1 VTSPAADRSTVALR
15 CYRLLLRLT
24 PRAFRRTY
32 GHELDDAFLEMR
44 REPRYQA
51 PGGATRFWID
61 VLGDLVRARFRMR
74 TPADEDD
81 HFDELT
87 DTALAGLAYPGQPR
101 RRPAPPATRSLTSTI
116 TRGFTMWRTDFA
128 SALRIFKFRPGLAAV
143 AVLSLGLGLGG
154 NALIFG
160 LVDGLVLRPFPF
172 PESDRFVTMAVT
184 FPRVSPDERFIE
196 TLSPAEYLDI
206 RGLSTL
212 QHVSAFDLGNRN
224 LSGGDRPERVFTAL
238 VWGNPFA
245 TAAMPPLHGR
255 GFLPEEMREGGP
267 RVAILSHRVWLS
279 RFGGD
284 PSLVGRIVRVNGVDT
299 TVVGIMPRG
308 LLLAGTDMWLPLPD
322 NPSGWPRNN
331 RQFAVIGR
339 LAPTA
344 TIDQVNAQLAT
355 LAARTTG
362 EFGRQM
368 PEYQDWRLQALPFN
382 FAVTREQRPAG
393 LLLLATAGIVLL
405 IACVNLANVW
415 LARTA
420 ERQRD
425 VAIRVALGASRS
437 AIVRSLLL
445 ETFIVSLAGVV
456 VGAAFASLGF
466 VVTRAFIP
474 EDIRAFGLDVGMT
487 GRVIGYTT
495 ILAGLAG
502 LAIGIGPA
510 LRASVTRPDT
520 VLRDQSPSLSR
531 PRRALRVRE
540 GLIVAEV
547 ALATMLLAGAGLLL
561 RSYAQLQSIDPG
573 FNRDRVLTMRLTL
586 PREKYQS
593 QAVLAFFDDLVR
605 RVRALPG
612 VESSAAATQFP
623 PMVTFSSRVR
633 VEGAPSTSAGELQS
647 TNFTLTTPGLF
658 DVLGIRVRTG
668 RVLDERDG
676 PAAPRVA
683 VVNESFARRHLA
695 GRSPIGIR
703 VALAGEDDK
712 PEWAEIVGVT
722 ADIRSRGVAAPPAPE
737 VYLPVAQTNGAWNQ
751 LFLLVRTAGDPRA
764 LLSAV
769 RAEVRRIDPDQPV
782 YAIRTLA
789 EVVDADSL
797 RPRVSTTLMGW
808 FALLAL
814 TIAAVGLYGVLT
826 HAVAARTRE
835 IGIRMALGADRARVV
850 RRVVGHAGALV
861 IVGAVLGIVGVMAFA
876 PLMSRL
882 LQDVAPRDPIT
893 LTVTSGLLI
902 AVGLLAA
909 VVPARRASRIDPVL
923 ALRNE

>member
-1 VTSPAADRSTVALR
+1 MTPPAADRPTIALR
-15 CYRLLLRLT
+15 CYRLLLRAT

-32 GHELDDAFLEMR
+32 GPEIDAAFLEMR
-44 REPRYQA
+44 REPRYQSA
-51 PGGATRFWID
+51 GGAARFWID
-61 VLGDLVRARFRMR
+61 ILGDLVRARLRLR
-74 TPADEDD
+74 SPTDEDD
-81 HFDELT
+81 RFDERTHTPLS
-87 DTALAGLAYPGQPR
+87 GLAHPVLL
-101 RRPAPPATRSLTSTI
+101 RPDTHPSLSSTI
-116 TRGFTMWRTDFA
+116 TRGLTMWRTDLV
-128 SALRIFKFRPGLAAV
+128 SALRIFRFRPGLAAV

-172 PESDRFVTMAVT
+172 PESDRFVTIAVT

-196 TLSPAEYLDI
+196 TLSPAEYLDV

-245 TAAMPPLHGR
+245 SAAMPPLHGR
-255 GFLPEEMREGGP
+255 GFLPEEMRPGGP

-284 PSLVGRIVRVNGVDT
+284 PSLVGRTVRVNGVDT

-322 NPSGWPRNN
+322 DPSGWPRNS

-344 TIDQVNAQLAT
+344 AIDQVNAQLAT
-355 LAARTTG
+355 LAARTAR

-368 PEYQDWRLQALPFN
+368 PEYEGWRLQALPFDY
-382 FAVTREQRPAG
+382 AITREQRPAG
-393 LLLLATAGIVLL
+393 LLLLATAAIVLL

-445 ETFIVSLAGVV
+445 ETFIVSIAGVV
-456 VGAAFASLGF
+456 GGAALASVGLAAA
-466 VVTRAFIP
+466 RAFIP
-474 EDIRAFGLDVGMT
+474 DDIRAFGFDVAMT
-487 GRVIGYTT
+487 GRVVGYTT
-495 ILAGLAG
+495 VLAGLAG

-531 PRRALRVRE
+531 PRRALRLRE

-547 ALATMLLAGAGLLL
+547 ALATMLLAGAGLLV
-561 RSYAQLQSIDPG
+561 RSYTRLQSIDPG

-586 PREKYQS
+586 PRETYKNE
-593 QAVLAFFDDLVR
+593 AVLAFFDDLVR
-605 RVRALPG
+605 RVRTLPG

-633 VEGAPSTSAGELQS
+633 VEGAPAATAGELPS
-647 TNFTLTTPGLF
+647 TAFTLTTPGLF
-658 DVLGIRVRTG
+658 DVLGLRARSG
-668 RVLDERDG
+668 RVLNERDG
-676 PAAPRVA
+676 PGSPRVA
-683 VVNESFARRHLA
+683 VVNESFARRHLG
-695 GRSPIGIR
+695 GRAPLGVR
-703 VALAGEDDK
+703 VALAGDGDT

-722 ADIRSRGVAAPPAPE
+722 ADIRSRGIAAAPAPE
-737 VYLPVAQTNGAWNQ
+737 IYLPVAQTSGAWNQ

-764 LLSAV
+764 MLAAV
-769 RAEVRRIDPDQPV
+769 RAEVRGIDPDQPV

-789 EVVDADSL
+789 EVVAADSL
-797 RPRVSTTLMGW
+797 RPRVSTTVMGW
-808 FALLAL
+808 FAMLAL

-850 RRVVGHAGALV
+850 WRVVGHAGALV
-861 IVGAVLGIVGVMAFA
+861 LVGTLLGIGGVVTFA

-882 LQDVAPRDPIT
+882 LQDVAPRDPVT
-893 LTVTSGLLI
+893 LAATSGLLLT
-902 AVGLLAA
+902 VGVLAA

-923 ALRNE
+923 ALRSE